1 MNKKLLRKKLALML
15 ANLKKK
21 RKYYVELEY
30 IESTGTQYIDTGIK
44 PIISNTVK
52 PVIKLV
58 HQFNTLDTCRIFGVT
73 DNSKYFQ
80 FFNNATGS
88 DGFGIQL
95 FNTAG
100 NYTKFTLDTDKHV
113 YEISTASSVAK
124 QDGTKQS
131 LNFSYGS
138 LDYNLYLFARN
149 AKGSANNYMKGKIFY
164 FEYDDGVQHRQFIPV
179 LDWNMKPC
187 LYDKVSGELFY
198 NAGTGDFI
206 AGRQIH
212 PVEYLESTGTQ
223 YIDTGIITSESNLTV
238 VKWEGSAGYKSGSS
252 GRRFIASYENSSV
265 YHYSEFNEGNFFGCW
280 GAYVEEIT
288 EANKMYKVSMQ
299 INGSIT
305 TDFSIDVD
313 GITYSKTSE
322 TYQSSSFGKFV
333 LFRLTAS
340 YTGSGQRIGKNK
352 LWIDGELVRDFI
364 PAIDENDTFF
374 MFDKITHTAYNNAG
388 SGSFIGP
395 TVAKDEQG
403 KIVEPEYE

>member
-21 RKYYVELEY
+21 RPFYTELEY

-44 PIISNTVK
+44 PIISDTVK

-58 HQFNTLDTCRIFGVT
+58 HQFNTLDTCRIFGAT
-73 DNSKYFQ
+73 DGGQYFQ

-88 DGFGIQL
+88 DGFGVQL
-95 FNTAG
+95 FNTG
-100 NYTKFTLDTDKHV
+100 GYYSKFTLDTDKHV
-113 YEISTASSVAK
+113 YEISTASSIAK
-124 QDGTKQS
+124 QDDTKQP
-131 LNFSYGS
+131 LRFSQGS
-138 LDYNLYLFARN
+138 IDYNIYLFARN
-149 AKGSANNYMKGKIFY
+149 TKGSANNYMKGKIFY

-206 AGRQIH
+206 AGREIH

-223 YIDTGIITSESNLTV
+223 YIDTKFKPNNNTHTQIYFQLTDTSTPFIFDAKNSWSFKSYTAGF
-238 VKWEGSAGYKSGSS
+238 WTGGSVALAYGSS
-252 GRRFIASYENSSV
+252 GPRPPQNQARWTLDKIL
-265 YHYSEFNEGNFFGCW
+265 
-280 GAYVEEIT
+280 I
-288 EANKMYKVSMQ
+288 
-299 INGSIT
+299 
-305 TDFSIDVD
+305 DFDKIDVSV
-313 GITYSKTSE
+313 GNLFSTTFTSE
-322 TYQSSSFGKFV
+322 TFV
-333 LFRLTAS
+333 CDNPLLIFKGVNETYYA
-340 YTGSGQRIGKNK
+340 KMK
-352 LWIDGELVRDFI
+352 LYYCKIWDDGTLVRDFI
-364 PAIDENDTFF
+364 PAIDENDTYF
-374 MFDKITHTAYNNAG
+374 MFDRVSHTCYNNAG

>member
-1 MNKKLLRKKLALML
+1 MSLFRQLLIAKSQE
-15 ANLKKK
+15 KKK
-21 RKYYVELEY
+21 PYYCEVEYL
-30 IESTGTQYIDTGIK
+30 ESTGAQYIDTGIK

-58 HQFNTLDTCRIFGVT
+58 HQFNTLETCRIFGAT
-73 DNSKYFQ
+73 DNIKYFQ
-80 FFNNATGS
+80 FFNNATGD

-95 FNTAG
+95 FNTG
-100 NYTKFTLDTDKHV
+100 GYYTKFTLDTDKHM
-113 YEISTASSVAK
+113 YEINIVSSIAK
-124 QDGTKQS
+124 QDDTKQS
-131 LNFSYGS
+131 LMFSQGS
-138 LDYNLYLFARN
+138 IDYNLYLFARN
-149 AKGSANNYMKGKIFY
+149 IKDSANNYMKGKIFY

-187 LYDKVSGELFY
+187 LYDKVSGQLFFNQGEGEFLY
-198 NAGTGDFI
+198 
-206 AGRQIH
+206 GRQIH

-223 YIDTGIITSESNLTV
+223 YIDTGIITSESNRTV
-238 VKWEGSAGYKSGSS
+238 VKWEGFAGYKSGSS
-252 GRRFIASYENSSV
+252 ARRFIASYENASV
-265 YHYSEFNEGNFFGCW
+265 SHYTEFNEGNFFGCW
-280 GAYVEEIT
+280 GCYVEEIT

-313 GITYSKTSE
+313 GITYSKTSK

-340 YTGSGQRIGKNK
+340 YAGSGQRIGKNK
-352 LWIDGELVRDFI
+352 LWIDGELVRYFI

-374 MFDKITHTAYNNAG
+374 MFDNVTHTAYNNAG

-403 KIVEPEYE
+403 KIVETEYE

>member
-21 RKYYVELEY
+21 RPFYTELEY

-44 PIISNTVK
+44 PIISDTVK

-58 HQFNTLDTCRIFGVT
+58 HQFNTLDTCRIFGAT

-95 FNTAG
+95 FNTGG

-113 YEISTASSVAK
+113 YEISTASSIAK
-124 QDGTKQS
+124 QDDTKQS
-131 LNFSYGS
+131 LSFSHGS
-138 LDYNLYLFARN
+138 LDYNIYLFARN
-149 AKGSANNYMKGKIFY
+149 TKDSANNYMKGKIFY

-187 LYDKVSGELFY
+187 MFDRVTEQLFY

-206 AGRQIH
+206 AGREIH

-223 YIDTGIITSESNLTV
+223 YIDTKFKPNNNTHLQIYFQLTDTSTPFIFDAKNSWSFKSYT
-238 VKWEGSAGYKSGSS
+238 AGYWPGGSVALAYGSS
-252 GRRFIASYENSSV
+252 GARPPRNQVIWTLDKILIDFDKRDVSV
-265 YHYSEFNEGNFFGCW
+265 GNLFSTTFN
-280 GAYVEEIT
+280 
-288 EANKMYKVSMQ
+288 
-299 INGSIT
+299 
-305 TDFSIDVD
+305 
-313 GITYSKTSE
+313 SE
-322 TYQSSSFGKFV
+322 TFV
-333 LFRLTAS
+333 CDNPLLIFKGVNETNYAKMKLYYCKIWDDGTLT
-340 YTGSGQRIGKNK
+340 
-352 LWIDGELVRDFI
+352 RDYI
-364 PAIDENDTFF
+364 PAVDENDTFF
-374 MFDKITHTAYNNAG
+374 MFDRVSHTCYNNAG